1 MAVPPAEEMEHPP
14 SKKAKCKSAKKMHL
28 DNKKRGGEALAYL
41 QSIAGRRWLKMVDI
55 SRINEIVQ
63 SEKNRRFLPKAAKEL
78 LDTIFLNANENQR
91 AQLLW
96 LV

>member
-1 MAVPPAEEMEHPP
+1 MAVPPAEEMEQPAP
-14 SKKAKCKSAKKMHL
+14 KKK
-28 DNKKRGGEALAYL
+28 KKRGMGKKKKKEGEKALAYL
-41 QSIAGRRWLKMVDI
+41 QSIKGRTLNMEDI

-96 LV
+96 LA

>member
-1 MAVPPAEEMEHPP
+1 MAVPPAEEMKRPP
-14 SKKAKCKSAKKMHL
+14 PKKAKCKTLKHHL

-41 QSIAGRRWLKMVDI
+41 QSIKGRTLNMEDI

>member
-1 MAVPPAEEMEHPP
+1 MAVPPAEEKERPP
-14 SKKAKCKSAKKMHL
+14 PKKAKCKTLKHHL

-63 SEKNRRFLPKAAKEL
+63 SEKKRRFLPKAANEL

>member
-1 MAVPPAEEMEHPP
+1 MAVPPAEEKEHPP
-14 SKKAKCKSAKKMHL
+14 PKKAKCKTLKHHL

-41 QSIAGRRWLKMVDI
+41 QSIKGRTLNMEDI